1 MGLSDRPGKWAGAP
15 VWGVVVSAF
24 LGFMLLTGGISI
36 PSSMMIYLHTALS
49 ACLILAGLWRLQQK
63 GFPTALAM
71 VGAVLAILSLL
82 LVLLQLLPLPPEIWS
97 HLPSRDLAAHN
108 FELLGLPLPWMPLSL
123 SPEGTRLAGIAM
135 LPGLA
140 CFIAVL
146 TTSPRQLLLPCLTVL
161 LCAIVSVLFA
171 VVQYSQGPES
181 SFYLYDVSVGAGTG
195 TFNNRNNFAAQLY
208 TALPFIG
215 IVVAIV
221 RSQWRAPALLSGLF
235 GLLFAGVILAGL
247 AVSGSRSGIIFAML
261 AVFCAVILASGG
273 LAGSRL
279 SAAGYGLVGL
289 LVGLFVI
296 GQASM
301 IGLLRIVASDPLNE
315 YRGVISDGSLRL
327 LSENFV
333 SGSGF
338 GSFVPL
344 YQAHEQPAEMLGNFV
359 NHAHND
365 WLELAIEGGLPAIA
379 LELSF
384 LAWFVF
390 AAVRVWRYGQGGKTA
405 MLQRAAS
412 LIIPLLLAH
421 SCLEFP
427 LRTPALL
434 SLFGFLCGLLCLPPD
449 VATSTKSSKNS
460 TRKPPT
466 VGNPELRPFRRPETG
481 FRSTMGSSLQ

>member
-1 MGLSDRPGKWAGAP
+1 
-15 VWGVVVSAF
+15 
-24 LGFMLLTGGISI
+24 
-36 PSSMMIYLHTALS
+36 
-49 ACLILAGLWRLQQK
+49 
-63 GFPTALAM
+63 
-71 VGAVLAILSLL
+71 
-82 LVLLQLLPLPPEIWS
+82 
-97 HLPSRDLAAHN
+97 
-108 FELLGLPLPWMPLSL
+108 
-123 SPEGTRLAGIAM
+123 
-135 LPGLA
+135 
-140 CFIAVL
+140 
-146 TTSPRQLLLPCLTVL
+146 
-161 LCAIVSVLFA
+161 
-171 VVQYSQGPES
+171 
-181 SFYLYDVSVGAGTG
+181 
-195 TFNNRNNFAAQLY
+195 
-208 TALPFIG
+208 
-215 IVVAIV
+215 
-221 RSQWRAPALLSGLF
+221 
-235 GLLFAGVILAGL
+235 
-247 AVSGSRSGIIFAML
+247 
-261 AVFCAVILASGG
+261 
-273 LAGSRL
+273 
-279 SAAGYGLVGL
+279 
-289 LVGLFVI
+289 
-296 GQASM
+296 
-301 IGLLRIVASDPLNE
+301 LNE

-449 VATSTKSSKNS
+449 IATSTKSSKNS